1 MLSVVQRNIMAK
13 DHLTS
18 LIISCAME
26 VHSQLGPGLL
36 ESAYQQCLAH
46 EMHLSELEFKVEHPS
61 PLRYKDVLLD
71 CGYRLDFLVQEE
83 VIVEL
88 KSVEEVLPIHQAQI
102 LTYMKLAEVSTGLL
116 LNFNVKKLTE
126 GIKRFKL

>member
-1 MLSVVQRNIMAK
+1 MAK

-18 LIISCAME
+18 LIIGCAME

-36 ESAYQQCLAH
+36 ESAYQQCFAY
-46 EMHLSELEFKVEHPS
+46 EMSFSDLRFKVEHPL
-61 PLRYKDVLLD
+61 PVQYKDVLLD
-71 CGYRLDFLVQEE
+71 CGYRLDLLVEDQ

-88 KSVEEVLPIHQAQI
+88 KSVEDVLPIHQAQI

-116 LNFNVKKLTE
+116 LNFNVKKLTD